1 MNQSLK
7 FKNRQGSDPCLF
19 LDCLQGPG
27 GDLLGIVPRNGEFV
41 AGNGRKPSVMSS
53 SMTDKIASVLLKH
66 LLEFRCS
73 HIS

>member
-7 FKNRQGSDPCLF
+7 FKNQQGSDPCLF

-41 AGNGRKPSVMSS
+41 AGNGRKPFFVSFPLAYKVALMF
-53 SMTDKIASVLLKH
+53 LQ
-66 LLEFRCS
+66 
-73 HIS
+73 